1 MNIPLSDSERIK
13 ILNGNDLY
21 GVMQKILL
29 REEKIDQD
37 RELFW
42 VVGLANNN
50 RILFIE
56 LISLGSVNQTLAEP
70 MEVFSLALQKRSV
83 SIVIV
88 HNHPSGELAPSVRDK
103 DTTDRLIQVGKIVNL
118 EVYDHLIISTNTYLS
133 FRDIGLMDELKL
145 STKYVPQYQL
155 EEQYKKEAE
164 RLAEKKATLRESEI
178 ALKLLGMGYS
188 IEDVSEA
195 TGIPIEEI
203 RSLEKGE

>member
-1 MNIPLSDSERIK
+1 MNIPLSDDERIK

-37 RELFW
+37 REHFW
-42 VVGLANNN
+42 VVGLANNQ

-56 LISLGSVNQTLAEP
+56 LISLGSVNQTIAEP

-88 HNHPSGELAPSVRDK
+88 HNHPSGELTPSLRDK

-155 EEQYKKEAE
+155 EEKYKKQAQELVE
-164 RLAEKKATLRESEI
+164 RNAVLVKSEI
-178 ALKLLGMGYS
+178 ALGMISAGM
-188 IEDVSEA
+188 DVEVVSKI
-195 TGIPIEEI
+195 TGLPVEEI
-203 RSLEKGE
+203 RRLEQGE